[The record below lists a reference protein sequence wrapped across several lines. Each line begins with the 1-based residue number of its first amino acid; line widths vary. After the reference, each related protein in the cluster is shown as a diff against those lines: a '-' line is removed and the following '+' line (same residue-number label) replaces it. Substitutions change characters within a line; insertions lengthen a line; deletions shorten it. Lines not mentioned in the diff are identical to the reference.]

1 MEIEVKYVDQTPF
14 LLSGSVRDNL
24 DPTRRY
30 GDGQLWR
37 ALSRCHLAAA
47 VTGWGG
53 LDADVLERGS
63 LLSAGQKQLLCL
75 ARALLLN
82 AQVRVETVGRPRRWC
97 SVCVTR

>member
-53 LDADVLERGS
+53 LGAGGLERG
-63 LLSAGQKQLLCL
+63 
-75 ARALLLN
+75 
-82 AQVRVETVGRPRRWC
+82 GRPEAAAVPGARSAPQR
-97 SVCVTR
+97 SGAR